1 MKVIMRETAAVYE
14 HVFDKGREYEVN
26 AAEYAMLS
34 ASGSI
39 VELPEVKA
47 EVKAEVKQTVQKGKK
62 K

>member
-14 HVFDKGREYEVN
+14 HVFEKGKEYEVSIS
-26 AAEYAMLS
+26 EYAMLS

-39 VELPEVKA
+39 VEVPEAKV
-47 EVKAEVKQTVQKGKK
+47 EVKQAAQKSKK

>member
-1 MKVIMRETAAVYE
+1 MRETAAVYE

-47 EVKAEVKQTVQKGKK
+47 EVKQTVQKGKK

>member
-26 AAEYAMLS
+26 ASEYAMLS
-34 ASGSI
+34 ASGAI
-39 VELPEVKA
+39 VEIPEVKA
-47 EVKAEVKQTVQKGKK
+47 EAKAEVKTVLKGKK